1 MLGLTWTE
9 DYQLYLETIWQ
20 WASYLPYLLVAYVLL
35 TLLPKSLVRM
45 KRFADA
51 DYEANRYRFH
61 RCYGPELCCHVQ
73 GAQAQEAPVK
83 QKQRKPVTRVYPKR
97 QQQQPQPAQ
106 AKEEAAAPVLTALP
120 PVKGSKVTKIARM
133 FESGGNRRQV
143 SRVAPVTLP
152 QIRMFGASEGSN
164 ESTPCASRR
173 SSSSTASQLT
183 AQLQHIEHA
192 MQLWQELEEEQQ
204 QQQQQQTQE
213 KPASK
218 LSDWEPRAVAVPAIR
233 RTRGTSATP
242 STASPLSSSP
252 EPTSPVLLRQPLA
265 LCLKSSMEDIFQAIA
280 RNAEEPE
287 LDSMDYLS
295 SRDLLAPVTSIDDIL
310 SQRRFSRP
318 LSAYSITDL
327 LNEEQESMYINET
340 TLQQLQATS

>member
-1 MLGLTWTE
+1 MWGLTWTA
-9 DYQLYLETIWQ
+9 DHQLYLETAWD
-20 WASYLPYLLVAYVLL
+20 WLSYLPYLLVAYVLL
-35 TLLPKSLVRM
+35 TLLPKSLLRM

-51 DYEANRYRFH
+51 DYEANRLRYH

-73 GAQAQEAPVK
+73 QTQEAPVQK

-97 QQQQPQPAQ
+97 QQQQQ
-106 AKEEAAAPVLTALP
+106 EPVGLATLP

-133 FESGGNRRQV
+133 FESGNTTSKQRQV

-152 QIRMFGASEGSN
+152 QIRMFGASE
-164 ESTPCASRR
+164 ESSASTTPCASRR
-173 SSSSTASQLT
+173 SSASSQLT

-204 QQQQQQTQE
+204 QQQQQQ

-218 LSDWEPRAVAVPAIR
+218 LSDWEPRGVPVPAIR

-287 LDSMDYLS
+287 VDSASLECLNNTLINS
-295 SRDLLAPVTSIDDIL
+295 LAPVTCIDDIL

-327 LNEEQESMYINET
+327 LNEEQESIYINET

>member
-1 MLGLTWTE
+1 MLGITWTA
-9 DYQLYLETIWQ
+9 DHQLYLETAWQ
-20 WASYLPYLLVAYVLL
+20 WLSYLPYLLVAYVLL

-51 DYEANRYRFH
+51 DYEANRNRFH
-61 RCYGPELCCHVQ
+61 RCYGPDLCCHV
-73 GAQAQEAPVK
+73 QAQEAPVK

-97 QQQQPQPAQ
+97 QQQQQQPP
-106 AKEEAAAPVLTALP
+106 AKEEAMVTGLP

-133 FESGGNRRQV
+133 FESGGTKRQV

-152 QIRMFGASEGSN
+152 HIRMFGASEGSN

-204 QQQQQQTQE
+204 QQHQQQQE
-213 KPASK
+213 KPVSK
-218 LSDWEPRAVAVPAIR
+218 ISDWEPRAVPVPAII

-280 RNAEEPE
+280 RNAEVPE
-287 LDSMDYLS
+287 VDSLDYLS
-295 SRDLLAPVTSIDDIL
+295 NMSTLSPVTSIDDIL

-327 LNEEQESMYINET
+327 LNEEPESFYINET
-340 TLQQLQATS
+340 TLQQLATS